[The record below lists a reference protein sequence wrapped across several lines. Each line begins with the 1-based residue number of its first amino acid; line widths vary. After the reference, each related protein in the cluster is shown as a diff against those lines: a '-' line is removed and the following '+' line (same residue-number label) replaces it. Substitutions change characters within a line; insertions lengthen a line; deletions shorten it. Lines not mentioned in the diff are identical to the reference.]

1 MPASN
6 RIPIENALEPMAS
19 TLERTSDEL
28 RDVARLIG
36 AVEDVVGKTIE
47 RASGRDDF
55 NVRELQLLDHIRQ
68 KIAGAAEFL
77 SALTDNMPHDW
88 MIDARSAASALT
100 LSELAA
106 RLGNRGDEESWP
118 VSGPSDL
125 FEIFD

>member
-1 MPASN
+1 MMRFHSPGPVDVLRSVSGTPSCSRVANKPRSRVVPASN

-68 KIAGAAEFL
+68 KIA
-77 SALTDNMPHDW
+77 
-88 MIDARSAASALT
+88 
-100 LSELAA
+100 
-106 RLGNRGDEESWP
+106 
-118 VSGPSDL
+118 
-125 FEIFD
+125 